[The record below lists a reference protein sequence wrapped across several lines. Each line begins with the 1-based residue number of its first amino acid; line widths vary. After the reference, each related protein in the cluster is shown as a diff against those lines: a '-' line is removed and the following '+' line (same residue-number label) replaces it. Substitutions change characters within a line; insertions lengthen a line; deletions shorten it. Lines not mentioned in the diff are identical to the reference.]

1 MTISTEST
9 FMTADDP
16 PSPVGWADRDL
27 RVVTDAGHAEEFVAF
42 VETAKDPLHR
52 LAYFLSGDHHRA
64 EELTQ
69 QTFERTWRSWRRAR
83 QGDPLAYART
93 ILANLRVDTWRRTRH
108 EVLTG
113 LDHDARR
120 HAPDATGQVHDRDAV
135 VRALL
140 TLPLRQRRVVVLRHL
155 LDLSEAE
162 VSRELGI
169 PVGTVKSTASRALAR
184 LRATLG
190 DTADAAP
197 TDTSLRTGSST
208 SSAEGDRS

>member
-1 MTISTEST
+1 MTT
-9 FMTADDP
+9 DDP
-16 PSPVGWADRDL
+16 PSPGGWAERDL
-27 RVVTDAGHAEEFVAF
+27 HVVTDAGHAEEFVAF

-52 LAYFLSGDHHRA
+52 LAYLLSGNHHRA
-64 EELTQ
+64 EELVQ

-83 QGDPLAYART
+83 RGDPLAYART

-113 LDHDARR
+113 IDHDGRR
-120 HAPDATGQVHDRDAV
+120 HAPDATGRVHDRDAV

-162 VSRELGI
+162 VSHELGI

-184 LRATLG
+184 LRTTL
-190 DTADAAP
+190 ADAPDPAG
-197 TDTSLRTGSST
+197 TDARTGSSP
-208 SSAEGDRS
+208 SSTEGDRS

>member
-1 MTISTEST
+1 
-9 FMTADDP
+9 MTADDP
-16 PSPVGWADRDL
+16 AAAGAWTDRDL
-27 RVVTDAGHAEEFVAF
+27 HVVTDADHAQEFVAF

-52 LAYFLSGDHHRA
+52 LAYLLSGDHHRA

-69 QTFERTWRSWRRAR
+69 QTFERTWRAWRRAR

-93 ILANLRVDTWRRTRH
+93 ILANLRVDTWRRTRR

-113 LDHDARR
+113 IAHDARR
-120 HAPDATGQVHDRDAV
+120 HAPDATGVVHDRDAV

-184 LRATLG
+184 LRTTLAG
-190 DTADAAP
+190 PPAGVLTTPDPGAGSP
-197 TDTSLRTGSST
+197 TTRT
-208 SSAEGDRS
+208 EGDRS

>member
-1 MTISTEST
+1 M
-9 FMTADDP
+9 AGDDP
-16 PSPVGWADRDL
+16 PRPAAWVDRDL
-27 RVVTDAGHAEEFVAF
+27 HLVTDAGHAEEFVAF
-42 VETAKDPLHR
+42 VETAKDPLYR
-52 LAYFLSGDHHRA
+52 LAYLLSGDHHRA

-93 ILANLRVDTWRRTRH
+93 ILANLRVDTWRRTRR

-120 HAPDATGQVHDRDAV
+120 HAPDATGLVHDRDV
-135 VRALL
+135 VVPALL
-140 TLPLRQRRVVVLRHL
+140 TLPLKQRRVVVLRHL

-162 VSRELGI
+162 VSRELGV

-184 LRATLG
+184 LRTTL
-190 DTADAAP
+190 TDALAGTDPRAGSPAP
-197 TDTSLRTGSST
+197 RT
-208 SSAEGDRS
+208 EGDRS

>member
-1 MTISTEST
+1 
-9 FMTADDP
+9 MTADDP
-16 PSPVGWADRDL
+16 PSPGGWADRDL
-27 RVVTDAGHAEEFVAF
+27 RVVTDAGHADEFVAF

-69 QTFERTWRSWRRAR
+69 QTFERTWRSWRHAR

-120 HAPDATGQVHDRDAV
+120 HAPDATRGLERDDEDD
-135 VRALL
+135 L
-140 TLPLRQRRVVVLRHL
+140 TWQC
-155 LDLSEAE
+155 E
-162 VSRELGI
+162 
-169 PVGTVKSTASRALAR
+169 
-184 LRATLG
+184 
-190 DTADAAP
+190 ADAAVDWSRW
-197 TDTSLRTGSST
+197 TGDATS
-208 SSAEGDRS
+208 

>member
-1 MTISTEST
+1 
-9 FMTADDP
+9 MTADDP
-16 PSPVGWADRDL
+16 AAGAWTDRDL
-27 RVVTDAGHAEEFVAF
+27 RVVTDADHAQEFVAF

-52 LAYFLSGDHHRA
+52 LAYLLSGDHHRA

-69 QTFERTWRSWRRAR
+69 QTFERTWRAWRRAR

-93 ILANLRVDTWRRTRH
+93 ILANLRVDTWRRTRR

-113 LDHDARR
+113 IDHDARR
-120 HAPDATGQVHDRDAV
+120 HAPDATGVVHDRDAV

-184 LRATLG
+184 LRTTLAG
-190 DTADAAP
+190 PPASVLTTPDPGAGSP
-197 TDTSLRTGSST
+197 TTRT
-208 SSAEGDRS
+208 EGDRS